1 MGAVN
6 VMLLILGVYARRD
19 TVVGLCVH
27 VYLEQAIT
35 AKEITGWLE
44 RGTVLRVKHKSMHAL
59 KC

>member
-1 MGAVN
+1 M
-6 VMLLILGVYARRD
+6 MLLILGVYARRD